1 MSKTNRKPSAEVMAR
16 LAFNTNR
23 LRRAKDYILQE
34 LADASGLPLSYLGEI
49 EHGRINICLA
59 NLEALAHG
67 LGCTEE
73 DLLRP
78 IPSDALSLA
87 YWLDD
92 AARLHPRSRSNG
104 QEIKEEAEAKH
115 AGPRQDHEQDE

>member
-1 MSKTNRKPSAEVMAR
+1 MGKTNRKPSAEVMAR

-23 LRRAKDYILQE
+23 LRRAKGYILQD

-49 EHGRINICLA
+49 EHGRINIFLA
-59 NLEALAHG
+59 NLEVLAHG
-67 LGCTEE
+67 LGCEE
-73 DLLRP
+73 ADLLKP

-92 AARLHPRSRSNG
+92 AARLHPRSPGNG
-104 QEIKEEAEAKH
+104 QEVEEAIQAQVAESPQ
-115 AGPRQDHEQDE
+115 GDGQNE